1 MHKFM
6 QMNRCLY
13 VSLNFQKDAFILS
26 SLEMQ
31 SLPSC
36 DFFPTGNIMT
46 VSYMSGLM
54 LGSVVSYAAYSF
66 TASGSSFHSET
77 GYNFT
82 QGY

>member
-1 MHKFM
+1 M

-13 VSLNFQKDAFILS
+13 VSLNLQKDAFIIS

-31 SLPSC
+31 SLTSC
-36 DFFPTGNIMT
+36 AFSTGNIMT